1 MVESTSL
8 LTRRAGLDCR
18 SVGSNPTLSANAVSE
33 NDTYALVGVGAG
45 HEMLTHYYDCKRS
58 QVLNFSRDV
67 SA

>member
-1 MVESTSL
+1 MDESTSL

-33 NDTYALVGVGAG
+33 NEAYALVGVGAG
-45 HEMLTHYYDCKRS
+45 YEMLTYYCDCKRS
-58 QVLNFSRDV
+58 QGLNFSRDV